1 VHLLAT
7 LGALLG
13 VVDGSVRRCL
23 LATTWGHLP
32 ASLGRMK
39 FGRLI
44 ADGILGGDILQLLS
58 GVPQNVTLFTL
69 AQVPCE
75 VFGSRHLASL
85 SASLGFDASALLP
98 HWAQDEKSSG
108 GDGAILCQLIPA

>member
-1 VHLLAT
+1 VHLLST

-13 VVDGSVRRCL
+13 VVDGNIRRCL

-39 FGRLI
+39 FGHLI
-44 ADGILGGDILQLLS
+44 ADGILGGDILRLLS

-69 AQVPCE
+69 ARVPCE

-85 SASLGFDASALLP
+85 SASLGFHALALLP
-98 HWAQDEKSSG
+98 YWAQDEKSSG